1 MITEKIKNKQNTKRE
16 RINRKINEAE
26 ECIGGQKAEWWETL
40 PQNKIKKNEK
50 NEDSLKDFW
59 DNIKCINIHI
69 NRNPRR
75 RKTRG
80 SA

>member
-1 MITEKIKNKQNTKRE
+1 MYRGLE
-16 RINRKINEAE
+16 
-26 ECIGGQKAEWWETL
+26 AEWWETL
-40 PQNKIKKNEK
+40 SQNKIKKNEK